1 MTVVTRYMLREFLKM
16 AAACTAGFLVLY
28 VVIDFVERADDFLEH
43 HAAMSE
49 VARYYLYRIPSIFVM
64 ISPVVVLLAVLITV
78 SLRAR
83 ANEFTAVFSGGIS
96 LARACAP
103 ILAGCAAFSVVALG
117 ASEILVPRANRG
129 AREIARLRVRPDKV
143 AAQFSLNRYWVRAGD
158 GILSAQVV
166 DAARGELHGFQYLE
180 LDRDFRLVRRVDARL
195 ATSGE
200 GGRWKLLDGKERSFA
215 APADTASFR
224 EREFEFPATIQAFL
238 DGETPPEE
246 MTYAQLSNYIADSR
260 GRGYD
265 VRRYEVDLGA
275 KISYPLLNVII
286 STIAIPLS
294 LYAPRKGG
302 VWRSIGTGLLIG
314 FFCWIALS
322 ASLSLGRKGI
332 LPPVAAA
339 WLPNIL
345 FAATG
350 ALLFRGARR

>member
-28 VVIDFVERADDFLEH
+28 VVIDFVERADDFLRH
-43 HAAMSE
+43 HAAMGE
-49 VARYYLYRIPSIFVM
+49 VARYYLYRSPSIFVM

-83 ANEFTAVFSGGIS
+83 ANEFTALFSGGIS
-96 LARACAP
+96 LLRACAP
-103 ILAGCAAFSVVALG
+103 LLAGCAAISVVALG
-117 ASEILVPRANRG
+117 ASEILVPGANRG
-129 AREIARLRVRPDKV
+129 AREIARLRVRPEKV
-143 AAQFSLNRYWVRAGD
+143 AAQFSLNRYWIRAGD

-180 LDRDFRLVRRVDARL
+180 LDRDFRLARRIDAHL
-195 ATSGE
+195 ATAGE
-200 GGRWKLLDGKERSFA
+200 GGRWRLRNGKERAFE
-215 APADTASFR
+215 ASPGVSGFQ
-224 EREFEFPATIQAFL
+224 EREFEFPATIQTFL

-246 MTYAQLSNYIADSR
+246 MTYAQLSDYIADSR

-265 VRRYEVDLGA
+265 VRRYEVDLNA

-294 LYAPRKGG
+294 LFAPRKGG

-314 FFCWIALS
+314 FFCWVAVS
-322 ASLSLGRKGI
+322 ASLSLGRRGM
-332 LPPVAAA
+332 LPPAAAA
-339 WLPNIL
+339 WLPDLL

-350 ALLFRGARR
+350 ALLFRSARR

>member
-28 VVIDFVERADDFLEH
+28 IVIDFVERADDFLRH
-43 HAAMSE
+43 HAAMGE
-49 VARYYLYRIPSIFVM
+49 VARYYLYRSPSIFVM

-83 ANEFTAVFSGGIS
+83 ANEFTALFSGGIS
-96 LARACAP
+96 LLRACAP
-103 ILAGCAAFSVVALG
+103 VLVGCAVFSVLALG

-129 AREIARLRVRPDKV
+129 AREIARLRMRPEKV

-180 LDRDFRLVRRVDARL
+180 LDRDFRLVRRIDARL
-195 ATSGE
+195 AAAGE
-200 GGRWKLLDGKERSFA
+200 GGRWKLREGKERSFSGSA
-215 APADTASFR
+215 HASDFR
-224 EREFEFPATIQAFL
+224 EREFEFPATVQAFL

-246 MTYAQLSNYIADSR
+246 MTYAQLSDYIADSR

-265 VRRYEVDLGA
+265 VRRYEVDLNA
-275 KISYPLLNVII
+275 KVSYPLLNVII

-314 FFCWIALS
+314 FFCWVALS

-339 WLPNIL
+339 WLPDIL

-350 ALLFRGARR
+350 AFLFRGARR